1 MECVHIPANRGAT
14 YFLQE
19 DLMAQLSDRQR
30 ELLKGKH
37 FGVVGTV
44 GDDGRP
50 QTSVVWVDTDGEN
63 VVFNTTNKRAK
74 GRNLRANPIV
84 SISVW
89 DNDNPYSYFEVQ
101 GPAELTEE
109 GADEHISE
117 LSRRYSGE
125 DFHTPV
131 DRLIV
136 KVKPD
141 RVLDHLE

>member
-1 MECVHIPANRGAT
+1 
-14 YFLQE
+14 
-19 DLMAQLSDRQR
+19 MAELSERHQ
-30 ELLKGKH
+30 ELLKGKN
-37 FGVVGTV
+37 FGVVASV

-89 DNDNPYSYFEVQ
+89 DNGDPYSYFEVQ

-109 GADEHISE
+109 GAAEHIND
-117 LSRRYSGE
+117 LSRRYEGK

-131 DRLIV
+131 DRVIV
-136 KVKPD
+136 RVRPR
-141 RVLDHLE
+141 RVLDHME

>member
-1 MECVHIPANRGAT
+1 
-14 YFLQE
+14 
-19 DLMAQLSDRQR
+19 MAKLTDKQQA
-30 ELLKGKH
+30 LLKGKN
-37 FGVVGTV
+37 FGVVAPV
-44 GDDGRP
+44 GEDGKP

-63 VVFNTTNKRAK
+63 LLFNTTNKRAK

-89 DNDNPYSYFEVQ
+89 DNDNPYSYFEVS

-109 GADEHISE
+109 GANEHISE

-136 KVKPD
+136 KVKPE